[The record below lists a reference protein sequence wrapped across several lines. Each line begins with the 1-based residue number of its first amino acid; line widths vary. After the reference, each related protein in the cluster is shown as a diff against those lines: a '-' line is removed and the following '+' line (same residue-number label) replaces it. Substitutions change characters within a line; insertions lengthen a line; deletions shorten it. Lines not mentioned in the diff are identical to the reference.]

1 MDRIDAM
8 KIFVTAVDEG
18 SLVGAARRLKRS
30 PTGVSR
36 ALSFL
41 EARFSQIWASPS
53 AVSKM
58 SPVLPAR
65 SSMHAAEWQAGTELP
80 DIS

>member
-1 MDRIDAM
+1 MGIRR
-8 KIFVTAVDEG
+8 F
-18 SLVGAARRLKRS
+18 GAA
-30 PTGVSR
+30 
-36 ALSFL
+36 
-41 EARFSQIWASPS
+41 QS

-65 SSMHAAEWQAGTELP
+65 LSMHAAEWQAGTELP

>member
-1 MDRIDAM
+1 MGI
-8 KIFVTAVDEG
+8 
-18 SLVGAARRLKRS
+18 
-30 PTGVSR
+30 
-36 ALSFL
+36 
-41 EARFSQIWASPS
+41 SQIWLSQS
-53 AVSKM
+53 AVPKM